1 MFFEY
6 ISKASSN
13 PCGQQRAFEGKSSF
27 DLGFFLVSR
36 PDVVGAGL
44 QTHSLQ
50 RFPLSHFPFLF
61 KYSLHSSC
69 SSWFHSFPTAGMKH
83 EASAL
88 IQSSHTLGV
97 RTLNSPFPLSFSWE
111 LLETNP
117 CRSNISLFLSF
128 GRMTKMEARTTWLY
142 ATSCLWVLSVTKAQ
156 IRNSVQET
164 AVDEAEIDAA
174 DACSM
179 WPHDPELCGVSLCV
193 LCVIEHVKGLFQQFI
208 TCLKGKFTQKFVENL
223 FRPSKV

>member
-6 ISKASSN
+6 ISQASSN

-50 RFPLSHFPFLF
+50 HFPLSHFSFLF

-97 RTLNSPFPLSFSWE
+97 LTLNSPFPLSFSWE

-117 CRSNISLFLSF
+117 CRSNISLYYINWKDDQNGGENDMPLCYFSSL
-128 GRMTKMEARTTWLY
+128 G
-142 ATSCLWVLSVTKAQ
+142 AQ
-156 IRNSVQET
+156 RHESTN
-164 AVDEAEIDAA
+164 
-174 DACSM
+174 
-179 WPHDPELCGVSLCV
+179 
-193 LCVIEHVKGLFQQFI
+193 
-208 TCLKGKFTQKFVENL
+208 
-223 FRPSKV
+223 